1 MTKNRIKKI
10 FIDIYNRIINFSK
23 EQNLIYKMNKTGHI
37 ITLGLGFFLVIIS
50 YILFD
55 KKFFLLNEN
64 NKFLYL
70 SGMFFFGLILI
81 VINLNLKNKYI
92 KIILSIFS
100 ISSCLLDDRIKLF
113 LPFFLILVLSCMI
126 VYEFWEIFMTFMTFM
141 FYSIVAIPIF
151 LVALEIAQDYLPN
164 FDKYAYGIIYGITTF
179 ELILYLPIGYFGV
192 KIINKI
198 FYNVIERK
206 KYSYRLFTNIV
217 TLIYIILFV
226 MMNIYGYLYID
237 GIMGKVY
244 SIFNNSFLTIVTI
257 TQISGK
263 EIFLDNLKNRFNK
276 MKEVFF
282 YAKKTFFD
290 KELNK

>member
-1 MTKNRIKKI
+1 MRENKAKKI
-10 FIDIYNRIINFSK
+10 FIDIYNKIISFSK
-23 EQNLIYKMNKTGHI
+23 EQSWIRDMSRKWHI
-37 ITLGLGFFLVIIS
+37 VILLLGFFLVIFS

-55 KKFFLLNEN
+55 KKIFLLNEN

-70 SGMFFFGLILI
+70 SGMFFSGLSL
-81 VINLNLKNKYI
+81 VAINFNLKNKCI
-92 KIILSIFS
+92 QKILIILLIILYLSN
-100 ISSCLLDDRIKLF
+100 DRMKVF
-113 LPFFLILVLSCMI
+113 FPFFFVLMLSCMI
-126 VYEFWEIFMTFMTFM
+126 TYEFWEIFITFMTFM
-141 FYSIVAIPIF
+141 IYSIIGIPIF
-151 LVALEIAQDYLPN
+151 SAVLEIASNYIHS

-179 ELILYLPIGYFGV
+179 ELILYLPIGYFGG

-198 FYNVIERK
+198 FVDNIDRG

-217 TLIYIILFV
+217 TLIYIIIFV
-226 MMNIYGYLYID
+226 MMNLYGYLYID

-263 EIFLDNLKNRFNK
+263 EIFLNNFKIRFNK
-276 MKEVFF
+276 MKE
-282 YAKKTFFD
+282 AAITLKATFFD